1 MAKRHYIIYSD
12 ESDRKGKYFSNFFGG
27 VLLKAEDREDIEAL
41 LSAKKI
47 ELNLNQEVKWEKVT

>member
-27 VLLKAEDREDIEAL
+27 VLLKAEDREEIDAL
-41 LSAKKI
+41 LREKKT
-47 ELNLNQEVKWEKVT
+47 ELRKV